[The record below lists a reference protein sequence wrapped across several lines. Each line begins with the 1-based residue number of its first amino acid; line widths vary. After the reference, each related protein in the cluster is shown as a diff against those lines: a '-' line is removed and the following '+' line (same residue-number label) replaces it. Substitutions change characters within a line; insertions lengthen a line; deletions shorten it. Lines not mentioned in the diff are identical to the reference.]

1 MKLPVQASI
10 QLHPCF
16 RLACAKVELSR
27 SSVQWHACL
36 HERQHEG
43 IRDNRHE
50 GVHVIRG
57 MSVDGALML
66 VGVTIS
72 LDSKHDES
80 LYYEKRLSPLPTSN
94 LNRYNTDVH

>member
-1 MKLPVQASI
+1 
-10 QLHPCF
+10 
-16 RLACAKVELSR
+16 
-27 SSVQWHACL
+27 
-36 HERQHEG
+36 
-43 IRDNRHE
+43 
-50 GVHVIRG
+50 